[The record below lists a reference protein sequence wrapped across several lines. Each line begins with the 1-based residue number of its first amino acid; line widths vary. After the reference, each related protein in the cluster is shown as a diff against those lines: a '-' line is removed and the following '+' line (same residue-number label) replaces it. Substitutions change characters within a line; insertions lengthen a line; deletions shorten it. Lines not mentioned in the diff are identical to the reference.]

1 MPIEEYLEA
10 PKHYHV
16 MWKMKT
22 GMQGP
27 GEWDPQDLAQD
38 DGGGH
43 GQEEVRRHSRD
54 AQKGNPVRVK

>member
-1 MPIEEYLEA
+1 MLTEEYLEDH
-10 PKHYHV
+10 KHNHV
-16 MWKMKT
+16 MWQMKS

-38 DGGGH
+38 DGGGY
-43 GQEEVRRHSRD
+43 GQKEVRRHSRN